1 MAMAMLLH
9 YFLLTTFVW
18 SFIAGYQIYVLLI
31 VVFDTTS
38 ERSSRMTR
46 YKIIAYGVPAA
57 AIVLTFIIDK
67 YVYQGET
74 YYSQSALSASNN
86 LGCWMSPNVLY
97 IIMFFTPVVF
107 MLTVNMGML
116 CK

>member
-9 YFLLTTFVW
+9 YFLLATFVW
-18 SFIAGYQIYVLLI
+18 SFIAGYQIYILLV
-31 VVFDTTS
+31 VVFDTSS
-38 ERSSRMTR
+38 EKSSRMTR
-46 YKIIAYGVPAA
+46 YKSIAYGVPAV

-74 YYSQSALSASNN
+74 YYSQSASSSSNH
-86 LGCWMSPNVLY
+86 LGCWMSPNALY
-97 IIMFFTPVVF
+97 IIMFFAPVVF
-107 MLTVNMGML
+107 MLTINMVML